1 MPLDIHVRAAARA
14 GLGKEEEVHQLAE
27 EQFQR
32 QVTLIFFS
40 YNRTLL
46 PVDKMRLVSEILC
59 EEIILY

>member
-32 QVTLIFFS
+32 QVTLVTTVHYCLS
-40 YNRTLL
+40 TR
-46 PVDKMRLVSEILC
+46 
-59 EEIILY
+59 

>member
-32 QVTLIFFS
+32 QVAFFFYFFS
-40 YNRTLL
+40 YTTVHYCLSTR
-46 PVDKMRLVSEILC
+46 
-59 EEIILY
+59 

>member
-32 QVTLIFFS
+32 QVAFFFF
-40 YNRTLL
+40 
-46 PVDKMRLVSEILC
+46 LVTQPCTTACRQDEISV
-59 EEIILY
+59 

>member
-32 QVTLIFFS
+32 QVAFFFF
-40 YNRTLL
+40 
-46 PVDKMRLVSEILC
+46 
-59 EEIILY
+59 